1 MLEQVAR
8 RLNIEEQQ
16 GAGAPEFENKIN
28 ASEKLIESNL
38 LDKNNIV
45 STGIEFEK
53 DVDMTN
59 LEIQKTIK
67 DKMVSEKECLNN
79 LIGESDTNSIIDH
92 QSIIK
97 SFDNQNSGEPNT
109 DSFDGNTEMTDL
121 SLSGCV
127 NQEQKE
133 VEKQEINRIIKS
145 VDNQSSGEPNTESFD
160 DNTEMTDLSL
170 SDQINQ
176 NQTKVEKQVKEG
188 KACGNIAA
196 NILATGNTEEYSLR
210 FSETLTEYES
220 FSKTVESYNMHSIRQ
235 TENKDSLTNSNIEFH
250 KVIENKL
257 NDILKGQEDVEVME
271 SHREFEAGPKNN
283 FLKNLE
289 NEDCKESTNEI
300 VLQSG
305 DKEVVTT
312 EVESERNEEMRL
324 NDKYNFKPSKPILNA
339 PKIVDSETGMIN
351 FEEVLVKPGVNGL
364 MERFYTHLSYKKK
377 PKKKT
382 PVELK

>member
-1 MLEQVAR
+1 M
-8 RLNIEEQQ
+8 
-16 GAGAPEFENKIN
+16 
-28 ASEKLIESNL
+28 
-38 LDKNNIV
+38 DKNNIV
-45 STGIEFEK
+45 TTGIEFEK

-59 LEIQKTIK
+59 LEIQKTIE
-67 DKMVSEKECLNN
+67 DKMVSEKEFLNN
-79 LIGESDTNSIIDH
+79 LIGESDTNSIIDL

-97 SFDNQNSGEPNT
+97 SVDNQNSGEPNT
-109 DSFDGNTEMTDL
+109 DSFDDNTEMTDL

-145 VDNQSSGEPNTESFD
+145 VDNQCLGEPNTESFD

-176 NQTKVEKQVKEG
+176 EQTKIEKQVKKG
-188 KACGNIAA
+188 KACDDIAA
-196 NILATGNTEEYSLR
+196 NILVTGNTEEYSLR

-220 FSKTVESYNMHSIRQ
+220 FSKTVESHNMHSTRQ

-271 SHREFEAGPKNN
+271 SQRKFEAGPKNN

-289 NEDCKESTNEI
+289 NKDCNESTNEI

-312 EVESERNEEMRL
+312 EVESERKEEMRL

-339 PKIVDSETGMIN
+339 PKIVDSETGMIH

>member
-1 MLEQVAR
+1 M
-8 RLNIEEQQ
+8 
-16 GAGAPEFENKIN
+16 
-28 ASEKLIESNL
+28 
-38 LDKNNIV
+38 DKNNIV
-45 STGIEFEK
+45 TTGIEFEK

-59 LEIQKTIK
+59 LEIQKTIE
-67 DKMVSEKECLNN
+67 DEMVSEKECLNN

-97 SFDNQNSGEPNT
+97 SVDNQNSGEPNT
-109 DSFDGNTEMTDL
+109 DSFDDNTEMTDL

-133 VEKQEINRIIKS
+133 VEKQDINRIIKS
-145 VDNQSSGEPNTESFD
+145 VDNQCSGEPNTESFD

-176 NQTKVEKQVKEG
+176 DQTKVEKQVKKG
-188 KACGNIAA
+188 KACDDIAA
-196 NILATGNTEEYSLR
+196 NILTTGNTEEYSLR

-220 FSKTVESYNMHSIRQ
+220 FSKTVESHNMHSIRQ

-271 SHREFEAGPKNN
+271 SLREFEAGPKKI

-289 NEDCKESTNEI
+289 NKDCKESTNEI
-300 VLQSG
+300 LLQSG

-312 EVESERNEEMRL
+312 DVESERNEEMRL

-339 PKIVDSETGMIN
+339 PKIVDTETGMIH

-377 PKKKT
+377 PKKKS

>member
-1 MLEQVAR
+1 M
-8 RLNIEEQQ
+8 
-16 GAGAPEFENKIN
+16 
-28 ASEKLIESNL
+28 
-38 LDKNNIV
+38 DKNNIV
-45 STGIEFEK
+45 TTGIEFEK
-53 DVDMTN
+53 DVNMTN
-59 LEIQKTIK
+59 LEIHKTIEN
-67 DKMVSEKECLNN
+67 KMVSEKKCLNN
-79 LIGESDTNSIIDH
+79 LIGESGTNSIIDH

-97 SFDNQNSGEPNT
+97 FVDNQNSGEPNT
-109 DSFDGNTEMTDL
+109 DIFDDNTEMTDL

-145 VDNQSSGEPNTESFD
+145 VDNQCSGEPNTESFD
-160 DNTEMTDLSL
+160 DHTEMTDLSL

-176 NQTKVEKQVKEG
+176 DQTKVEKQVKKG
-188 KACGNIAA
+188 KACDDIAA
-196 NILATGNTEEYSLR
+196 NILVTGYSEEYSLR

-220 FSKTVESYNMHSIRQ
+220 FSKTVESHNMHSIRQ
-235 TENKDSLTNSNIEFH
+235 TENKVSLTNSNIEFH

-271 SHREFEAGPKNN
+271 SQSEFEAGPKNN

-289 NEDCKESTNEI
+289 NKDCKESTNEI
-300 VLQSG
+300 DLQSG
-305 DKEVVTT
+305 DKEIVST

-339 PKIVDSETGMIN
+339 PKIVDPETGMIH